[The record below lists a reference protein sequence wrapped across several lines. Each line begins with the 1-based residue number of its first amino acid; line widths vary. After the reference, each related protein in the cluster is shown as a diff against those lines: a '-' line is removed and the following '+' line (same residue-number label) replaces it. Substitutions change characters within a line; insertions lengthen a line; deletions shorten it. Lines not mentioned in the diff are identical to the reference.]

1 MVVPRSPPPPVTA
14 RWLLMGLLG
23 SGMSR
28 SDVTWP

>member
-1 MVVPRSPPPPVTA
+1 VTV